1 MPDYARY
8 GLIALIIFLTHFQE
22 GVTGFGCTV
31 LALPFIALLVGIK
44 TAVPVLFLQAW
55 VLTGYIVLIAR
66 KDIVWKEYWRILL
79 IAGTGFPFGLI
90 LREKTPEV
98 GLKWVL
104 AAFMV
109 LIGLQGMYRYYM
121 RPKLKENGS
130 RKMKWLSATLLPVG
144 GFIHGAFGSGGPLIV
159 IYATK
164 VLKNK
169 SLFRVTLCLV
179 FFTLNCILTGQW
191 FASAAPKAEVL
202 RITAFCMP
210 FTLVGM
216 VIGNWAHHRMDEL
229 LFRRL
234 VYTVLFLAGIAL
246 MLSVVLRVGK

>member
-1 MPDYARY
+1 MSDLTRYA
-8 GLIALIIFLTHFQE
+8 LIAIIIFLTHFQE

-31 LALPFIALLVGIK
+31 LALPFIALLVGLK

-66 KDIVWKEYWRILL
+66 KDIVWKEYWRILC
-79 IAGTGFPFGLI
+79 IAGLGFPFGML
-90 LREKTPEV
+90 LRERTPEV

-109 LIGLQGMYRYYM
+109 VIGLQGMFRYYM
-121 RPKLKENGS
+121 RPKVQENGS
-130 RKMKWLSATLLPVG
+130 RTMKWLSATLLPVG

-164 VLKNK
+164 VLANK

-179 FFTLNCILTGQW
+179 FFTLNTILATQW
-191 FASAAPKAEVL
+191 IASAAPKDEVL
-202 RITAFCMP
+202 RLTMFCMP
-210 FTLVGM
+210 FNLAGM
-216 VIGNWAHHRMDEL
+216 FIGNWAHYRMNEL
-229 LFRRL
+229 LFRRM
-234 VYTVLFLAGIAL
+234 VYTVLFLAGITL
-246 MLSVVLRVGK
+246 ILSLVLKN

>member
-1 MPDYARY
+1 MPEVLRY
-8 GLIALIIFLTHFQE
+8 TLIAIIIFLTHFQE

-31 LALPFIALLVGIK
+31 LALPFIALLVGLK

-55 VLTGYIVLIAR
+55 VLTGYIVLVAR

-79 IAGTGFPFGLI
+79 IAGLGFPFGLL

-109 LIGLQGMYRYYM
+109 IIGIHGMFRYFM
-121 RPKLKENGS
+121 RPSVPSNTS
-130 RKMKWLSATLLPVG
+130 RRTKWLSATLLPLG

-164 VLKNK
+164 ALTNK

-179 FFTLNCILTGQW
+179 FFTLNTILVTQW
-191 FASAAPKAEVL
+191 IASPAPKEHIL
-202 RITAFCMP
+202 RLTAFCMP
-210 FTLVGM
+210 FNLIGM
-216 VIGNWAHHRMDEL
+216 VLGNWAHHRMDEL

-246 MLSVVLRVGK
+246 ILSLVLR